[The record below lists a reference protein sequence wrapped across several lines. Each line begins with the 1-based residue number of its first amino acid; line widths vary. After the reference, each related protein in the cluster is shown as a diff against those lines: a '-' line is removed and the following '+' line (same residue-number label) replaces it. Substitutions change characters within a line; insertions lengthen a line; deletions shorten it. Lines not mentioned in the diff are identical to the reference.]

1 MKYSIERANERGH
14 ANHGWLKSNFSFSFS
29 QYYNPEKIHFGLLR
43 VVNDDDIAPGT
54 GFGTHPHENMKIVT
68 IPLSGAL
75 EHRDSMGHT
84 SVIQSGEVQIMSAG
98 SGITHSE
105 YNHSKTEPLHLFQ
118 IWVFPREKN
127 LQPRYDQK
135 LFSED
140 DRKNKLQTL
149 VSPDKVNG
157 SLLIHQDA
165 WFSRLDLTK
174 GNSSSYSL
182 NQKGHGL
189 FLLVIEGEIEIAGEK
204 LYTRDSIKIED
215 TEVVT
220 VQAVNDAELLL
231 IEVPMN

>member
-54 GFGTHPHENMKIVT
+54 GFGTHPHDNMEIVT
-68 IPLSGAL
+68 IPLSGIL

-84 SVIQSGEVQIMSAG
+84 SVVNPGEVQIMSAG

-204 LYTRDSIKIED
+204 LYTRDSIKIEN

>member
-54 GFGTHPHENMKIVT
+54 GFGTHPHENMEIVT

>member
-1 MKYSIERANERGH
+1 MKYFIERANERGH
-14 ANHGWLKSNFSFSFS
+14 VNHGWLKSNFSFSFS
-29 QYYNPEKIHFGLLR
+29 EYYNPEKIHFGLLR

-54 GFGTHPHENMKIVT
+54 GFGTHPHDNMEIVT

-84 SVIQSGEVQIMSAG
+84 SVIKPGEVQIMSAG

-105 YNHSKTEPLHLFQ
+105 YNHSKTEPVRLFQ

-140 DRKNKLQTL
+140 DRKNKIQTL
-149 VSPDKVNG
+149 VSPDKVND
-157 SLLIHQDA
+157 SILIHQDA
-165 WFSRLDLTK
+165 WFSRLNLTE
-174 GNSSSYSL
+174 GNSSTYSL
-182 NQKGHGL
+182 HQKGHGL
-189 FLLVIEGEIEIAGEK
+189 FLLVINGEIEVAGEK
-204 LYTRDSIKIED
+204 LSTRDSIKIENME
-215 TEVVT
+215 TVT
-220 VQAVNDAELLL
+220 VKAVKDAELLL